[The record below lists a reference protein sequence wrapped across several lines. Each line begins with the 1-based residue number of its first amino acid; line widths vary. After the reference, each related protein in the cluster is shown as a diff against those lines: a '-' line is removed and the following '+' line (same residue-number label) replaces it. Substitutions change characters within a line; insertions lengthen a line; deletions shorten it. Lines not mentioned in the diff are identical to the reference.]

1 MVSNFSSTIIEDNT
15 LTYKLLEYNKSNYH
29 IMINVVGV
37 IIVVVTWRSYCCYC
51 CMEKKHIMFKHNKSN
66 TIDIITIT
74 INIVVIARRSHY
86 CYMKKLLLHR
96 EVVIVAWKKKHIM
109 FGQNKSNYYWYNYH
123 HHQRCCYY
131 CVVVAWRNCYCY
143 FYMEKLLLLERS
155 LLHRKVVVRWRD
167 GRELLLSRVNY
178 YILVT
183 IWNKK

>member
-1 MVSNFSSTIIEDNT
+1 MLF
-15 LTYKLLEYNKSNYH
+15 LFLLHEE
-29 IMINVVGV
+29 V
-37 IIVVVTWRSYCCYC
+37 IVTWRRA
-51 CMEKKHIMFKHNKSN
+51 HNIWTQQIKLLL
-66 TIDIITIT
+66 IT
-74 INIVVIARRSHY
+74 INIFVVSWRSYY
-86 CYMKKLLLHR
+86 CYMTKLLLLYG

-183 IWNKK
+183 IWNWK